1 MLMRREWSR
10 YVDLLR
16 DDLWKNHPQIHI
28 VDFDF
33 YDVEAF
39 NQCENNNC
47 VLMAIEI
54 LPVEWSY
61 GIPIGL
67 LHSPKPSLTVKQFLN
82 AVEKVGWAICIVVLF
97 YFPLPDEY
105 SVNDGYFLLL
115 FSSVFLG
122 DGINILLNKKDLL
135 TKKYQG
141 NISYV
146 FLKIGIFIDFL
157 VGPPLMIYAVID
169 LLAHR
174 FYVVE

>member
-1 MLMRREWSR
+1 MKIL
-10 YVDLLR
+10 
-16 DDLWKNHPQIHI
+16 
-28 VDFDF
+28 DFINELYGEINLTEYLKLHLKRMGLF
-33 YDVEAF
+33 AF
-39 NQCENNNC
+39 
-47 VLMAIEI
+47 IGI
-54 LPVEWSY
+54 L
-61 GIPIGL
+61 
-67 LHSPKPSLTVKQFLN
+67 TFL
-82 AVEKVGWAICIVVLF
+82 IYIVVLF
-97 YFPLPDEY
+97 YFPLPDRY
-105 SVNDGYFLLL
+105 IINDAYFFLMFSLL
-115 FSSVFLG
+115 FLG

>member
-1 MLMRREWSR
+1 MLMRRECSR

-61 GIPIGL
+61 GIPFGL

-82 AVEKVGWAICIVVLF
+82 AVEKVTSSFPQGEINLTEYLKLHLKRMGYLHCRIILF
-97 YFPLPDEY
+97 PF
-105 SVNDGYFLLL
+105 
-115 FSSVFLG
+115 
-122 DGINILLNKKDLL
+122 
-135 TKKYQG
+135 T
-141 NISYV
+141 
-146 FLKIGIFIDFL
+146 
-157 VGPPLMIYAVID
+157 
-169 LLAHR
+169 
-174 FYVVE
+174 